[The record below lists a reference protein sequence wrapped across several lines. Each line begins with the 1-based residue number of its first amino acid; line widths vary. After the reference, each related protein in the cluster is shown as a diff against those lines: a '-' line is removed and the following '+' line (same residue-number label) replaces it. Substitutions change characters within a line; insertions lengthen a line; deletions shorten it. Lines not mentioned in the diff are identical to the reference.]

1 MVNTASLRSYSATI
15 SGCWLTRQAGCD
27 DSNIR
32 DTHAIVSMPT
42 TCHADQR
49 GKNLEVDTGVFSGE
63 AQHYYDSAAFDHTG
77 QHSQPSTMQRY
88 NQWLL
93 VNTTGN

>member
-1 MVNTASLRSYSATI
+1 
-15 SGCWLTRQAGCD
+15 
-27 DSNIR
+27 
-32 DTHAIVSMPT
+32 
-42 TCHADQR
+42 
-49 GKNLEVDTGVFSGE
+49 LEVDTGVFSGE